1 MNKNGTH
8 NFVIVDDDPMVAKVM
23 QTLLTEKGHKASV
36 FTSGKEAVSKIPDLA
51 PDCVLLDLMM
61 PGVDGFS
68 VIKELTK
75 DKRLAKTRFVVVS
88 AKSYEFD
95 RQQAFRDGAHGYLIK
110 PINPN
115 TFAETVVR
123 ILGDHMNLSF
133 WGCRGTLP
141 VLGEGSLRY
150 GGNTSCVSIEFP
162 RDELFIFDAGS
173 GIKSLSN
180 HLLKQSRKRIDG
192 KIFISHPHWD
202 HINSLPFFVPLYM
215 QGNEFEIL
223 GAQHGDLTMRQI
235 ASAQMEGVYFPIT
248 LKEFAARVYFRNLRE
263 EVLDIGNVTV
273 STMLLS
279 HPGVCLGYRVDYGG
293 RSVCYITDNE
303 MFLDDSEFYNAHYES
318 KLADFV
324 RGCDILITDSTYSD
338 EEYVSKVG
346 WGHSCISKVAKLA
359 HAGEVKQ
366 LFLFHHDPDQTDDDI
381 DVKLETTQKTLSDM
395 GSSTVCLA
403 PKEGDMY
410 QL

>member
-1 MNKNGTH
+1 MEKNGVH
-8 NFVIVDDDPMVAKVM
+8 SFVIVDDDSVM
-23 QTLLTEKGHKASV
+23 AQTMEALLTKDGHKVSII
-36 FTSGKEAVSKIPDLA
+36 TSGKEALDTIPKIA

-61 PGVDGFS
+61 PGIDGFS
-68 VIKELTK
+68 VAQELAK
-75 DKRLAKTRFVVVS
+75 DKRLANTRYIIVS
-88 AKSYEFD
+88 AKAYEFD
-95 RQQAFRDGAHGYLIK
+95 RQQAFRHGAHGYLTK

-115 TFAETVVR
+115 TFAERVIR

-141 VLGEGSLRY
+141 VPGEGSLRY

-173 GIKSLSN
+173 GIKALSN
-180 HLLKQSRKRIDG
+180 HLLQQKRKRIDG

-202 HINSLPFFVPLYM
+202 HINSLPFFTPLYM

-248 LKEFAARVYFRNLRE
+248 LKEFAARVYFRDLRE
-263 EVLDIGNVTV
+263 EVLEIGNVTV

-279 HPGVCLGYRVDYGG
+279 HPGVCLGYRVDYGD
-293 RSVCYITDNE
+293 RSICYITDNE
-303 MFLDDSEFYNAHYES
+303 MFLEDSEYYNPHYEA
-318 KLADFV
+318 KLANFV
-324 RGCDILITDSTYSD
+324 RGCDVLITDSTYSD

-346 WGHSCISKVAKLA
+346 WGHSCIGKVAKLA
-359 HAGEVKQ
+359 HEGEVKQ
-366 LFLFHHDPDQTDDDI
+366 LFLFHHDPDQNDDDI
-381 DVKLETTQKTLSDM
+381 DAKLETTQKLLSDM
-395 GSSTVCLA
+395 GSNTNCVA
-403 PKEGDMY
+403 PKEGSMF
-410 QL
+410 QV

>member
-1 MNKNGTH
+1 MGKNASH
-8 NFVIVDDDPMVAKVM
+8 NIVIVDDDPVMAETM
-23 QTLLTEKGHKASV
+23 QTLLTDDGHNV
-36 FTSGKEAVSKIPDLA
+36 VVMTSGKEALDKIPSIA

-61 PGVDGFS
+61 PGIDGFT
-68 VIKELTK
+68 VIQELAK
-75 DKRLAKTRFVVVS
+75 DKNLADTRYIVVS
-88 AKSYEFD
+88 AKAYEFD
-95 RQQAFRDGAHGYLIK
+95 KQQAYRHGAHGYVIK
-110 PINPN
+110 PINPS
-115 TFAETVVR
+115 TFTEKVIR
-123 ILGDHMNLSF
+123 IMGDHMNLSF

-141 VLGEGSLRY
+141 VPGEGSLRY

-173 GIKSLSN
+173 GIKELSN
-180 HLLKQSRKRIDG
+180 HLLSQNRKRVDG

-248 LKEFAARVYFRNLRE
+248 LKEFGARVYFRDLRE
-263 EVLDIGNVTV
+263 ETFDVGNVTV

-293 RSVCYITDNE
+293 RSICYITDNE
-303 MFLDDSEFYNAHYES
+303 MFLEDSEFYNPHYEG
-318 KLADFV
+318 KLANFV
-324 RGCDILITDSTYSD
+324 RGCNVLITDTTYTDD
-338 EEYVSKVG
+338 EYKTKVG

-359 HAGEVKQ
+359 HEGEVKK
-366 LFLFHHDPDQTDDDI
+366 LFLFHHDPDQNDDDI
-381 DVKLETTQKTLSDM
+381 DAKNDSVQKLLADM
-395 GSSTVCLA
+395 KSGTECVT
-403 PKEGDMY
+403 PKEGESFKI
-410 QL
+410 